1 MIEFIAS
8 EAPDLIV
15 GVIPAIVALG
25 MTAGQLIA
33 TGVSAAGSLYSLGQ
47 NTSKANEASRR
58 AGDAAEQRGVLIQD
72 ARDRIGA
79 SNANRILDVNKKQ
92 YNDNL
97 DALIAVQGDK
107 DYDQRNVTA
116 GAARDQAMLQKGL
129 NLVTDQQIKQEEAI
143 ATKVADRDIEIDQE
157 LAGLDIG
164 EANLKSADQQA
175 FLNQE
180 QSYRVAANTA
190 GAQLM
195 SDVVTPLAQYGG
207 QKIDSGLAARSINK
221 AGGAEAFRKAGLG
234 TFDGNDLSGITNP
247 ALANAMKSNPE
258 FSKQLSGLYDDF
270 KAYGH
275 SGGLPEDK
283 AITDLME
290 SAFDNETIHGI
301 AAGF

>member
-15 GVIPAIVALG
+15 GFVPAIVALG

-33 TGVSAAGSLYSLGQ
+33 TGVSTAGSLYSMGK
-47 NTSKANEASRR
+47 NTTKANEASRR
-58 AGDAAEQRGVLIQD
+58 AGKSAEQRGVLIQD

-79 SNANRILDVNKKQ
+79 SNANRTLDVNKKQ

-97 DALIAVQGDK
+97 DALIAVQEGK
-107 DYDQRNVTA
+107 DYDQRNVTV
-116 GAARDQAMLQKGL
+116 GASRDQAMLQKGL

-143 ATKVADRDIEIDQE
+143 ATKVADRDIEIEQE

-164 EANLKSADQQA
+164 EANLKSADELA

-195 SDVVTPLAQYGG
+195 SDVVTPLAEFGG

-221 AGGAEAFRKAGLG
+221 AGGAQAIATAGLNS
-234 TFDGNDLSGITNP
+234 FDGNRMGVIEANNP
-247 ALANAMKSNPE
+247 ALANAMTSNPE
-258 FSKQLSGLYDDF
+258 FAKSLGSLY
-270 KAYGH
+270 
-275 SGGLPEDK
+275 SGGVIPENK

-290 SAFDNETIHGI
+290 SALDYETIHGI
-301 AAGF
+301 AAGFQ